1 VTDRHGRRRAA
12 APLTADQRRVVDSP
26 AVALCLLAGAG
37 SGKTRVLVE
46 RTARR
51 ILDGSAEVDHTLVV
65 TFTRNAAAELRARLA
80 ASGVPTAFP
89 PGRRPAPTV
98 GVRVGTLHQV
108 ALSMLRRHATDR
120 LARAPV
126 IVSRRARLVAD
137 SAGDPDVALLAG
149 SEISWAKA
157 RCLGPDGYVDAAI
170 DAGRLPEEQVAA
182 VGAAYRRYEQGLAR
196 RGAIDLDDVLLRAGD
211 LLETDRHFAEAM
223 AWRYRHLAVDEF
235 QDVNPAQFRIVLA
248 LARKGG
254 DLLAVGDPNQAIYG
268 WNGSDPRLLDTLP
281 DHVAGMVVVHMMEN
295 HRSSPE
301 IVAAG
306 SAILGPGRVGAL
318 RSSRP
323 SGSRPSLWSFPDETT
338 EAEHIASVLSQ
349 WSLDGRRWSDMAVL
363 ARTNHRLA
371 TIRTHLERR
380 GVPCWSAPA
389 SEPGKSLA
397 SAPGAP
403 GVSRPAAFARTRPDG
418 VAEGEGVHLVTFHRA
433 KGLEWPAVWVA
444 GLEDGTV
451 PARQATTRA
460 QRDEEC
466 RLLYVAVTRAADEL
480 CCSWSRST
488 ASTGDTPLP
497 RRPSPWIERLAPHC
511 EHTTF
516 VTAPTEAVTS
526 GDVPGTDPGAPPG
539 TGDPGSVPDR
549 WLARFRAA
557 LDPGAATKPTGVAG
571 VAGGVTRA
579 LPPRSRPPRERGP
592 TA

>member
-1 VTDRHGRRRAA
+1 VVDRRGRRPDAS
-12 APLTADQRRVVDSP
+12 PLTADQRRVVDSP
-26 AVALCLLAGAG
+26 AGALCLLAGAG

-46 RTARR
+46 RTTRR
-51 ILDGSAEVDHTLVV
+51 ILDGSAAADHTLVV
-65 TFTRNAAAELRARLA
+65 TFTRNAAAELRSRLA

-89 PGRRPAPTV
+89 PGRHPAPTV

-108 ALSMLRRHATDR
+108 ALSMLRRHAADR

-137 SAGDPDVALLAG
+137 SAADPEVALLAS

-157 RCLGPDGYVDAAI
+157 RCLGPDRYVDAAV
-170 DAGRLPEEQVAA
+170 DAGRLPEEQVTA

-196 RGAIDLDDVLLRAGD
+196 RGVVDLDDVLLRAGE
-211 LLETDRHFAEAM
+211 LLETDRHFADAM

-248 LARKGG
+248 LARRGG

-268 WNGSDPRLLDTLP
+268 WNGSDPRLLHALP
-281 DHVAGMVVVHMMEN
+281 DHVDGMVVLRMMEN

-306 SAILGPGRVGAL
+306 SAVLGPGRVGTL

-323 SGSRPSLWSFPDETT
+323 PGARPRLWSFPDEAT
-338 EAEHIASVLSQ
+338 EAEHIATVLSQ

-380 GVPCWSAPA
+380 GLPCRSAPPPEA
-389 SEPGKSLA
+389 DERTAVTPDP
-397 SAPGAP
+397 PGAT
-403 GVSRPAAFARTRPDG
+403 RTAPYAETDPD
-418 VAEGEGVHLVTFHRA
+418 GVHLVTFHRA

-451 PARQATTRA
+451 PVRQATTLA

-480 CCSWSRST
+480 CCSWSRSVDPG
-488 ASTGDTPLP
+488 GDRPLP

-511 EHTTF
+511 EATTH
-516 VTAPTEAVTS
+516 VPASPGTAPS
-526 GDVPGTDPGAPPG
+526 GDSSATGRPGDPPGA
-539 TGDPGSVPDR
+539 GDPGSVPDR
-549 WLARFRAA
+549 WLARFRATLA
-557 LDPGAATKPTGVAG
+557 PGASSGAAR
-571 VAGGVTRA
+571 AVTRA
-579 LPPRSRPPRERGP
+579 APPRSRPPRERGP

>member
-1 VTDRHGRRRAA
+1 VTERHGRHRVA
-12 APLTADQRRVVDSP
+12 APLTADQRQVVESP
-26 AVALCLLAGAG
+26 ATALCLLAGAG

-51 ILDGSAEVDHTLVV
+51 ILDHSAEADHTLVV
-65 TFTRNAAAELRARLA
+65 TFTRNAAAELRTRLA
-80 ASGVPTAFP
+80 ATGVPTAFP
-89 PGRRPAPTV
+89 PGRNPIRTV

-108 ALSMLRRHATDR
+108 ALSMLRRHAADR

-137 SAGDPDVALLAG
+137 SAADPDVALLAG

-170 DAGRLPEEQVAA
+170 ELGRLPEEQAAA
-182 VGAAYRRYEQGLAR
+182 VGAAYRAYEQGLAR
-196 RGAIDLDDVLLRAGD
+196 RGAVDLDDVLLRAGE
-211 LLETDRHFAEAM
+211 LLETDRQFADAM

-281 DHVAGMVVVHMMEN
+281 DHVDGMVVVHMMEN

-306 SAILGPGRVGAL
+306 SAVLGPGRIGTL

-323 SGSRPSLWSFPDETT
+323 SGARPRLWSFPDEAT
-338 EAEHIASVLSQ
+338 EAKHIAAVLSG
-349 WSLDGRRWSDMAVL
+349 WSLDGRPWSDMAVL

-380 GVPCWSAPA
+380 GVPCRSTSA
-389 SEPGKSLA
+389 S
-397 SAPGAP
+397 
-403 GVSRPAAFARTRPDG
+403 D
-418 VAEGEGVHLVTFHRA
+418 AEGETAATPGPPGAGRTAPHGETDGDADGDGVHLVTFHRA
-433 KGLEWPAVWVA
+433 KGLEWPAVWIA

-451 PARQATTRA
+451 PVRQATTRA

-480 CCSWSRST
+480 CCSWSRSV
-488 ASTGDTPLP
+488 ASAGDRPLP
-497 RRPSPWIERLAPHC
+497 RRPSPWIERLAPYC
-511 EHTTF
+511 EETTHVHAASGTLPSADDS
-516 VTAPTEAVTS
+516 VT
-526 GDVPGTDPGAPPG
+526 GPGAAPG
-539 TGDPGSVPDR
+539 ADDPVTGDPGSVPDR
-549 WLARFRAA
+549 WLARFRATLGA
-557 LDPGAATKPTGVAG
+557 GSPPGAPGA
-571 VAGGVTRA
+571 VTPA
-579 LPPRSRPPRERGP
+579 PPPRSRPPRERGP